1 MAATQ
6 SWTPTNGIEVRWKR
20 TRNASISIW
29 NSRRTDCGGK
39 HPQLPADIR
48 ENQSGAAGLHC
59 LAVRGHYV

>member
-6 SWTPTNGIEVRWKR
+6 SWTPTRGIEVRWKR

-39 HPQLPADIR
+39 HP
-48 ENQSGAAGLHC
+48 
-59 LAVRGHYV
+59 